1 MVWRGVQKATKSAYV
16 IYEWSPSV
24 HKYLIL
30 MFKEV
35 SNLQNIQYYFFIH
48 IFCYGETKSKGIK
61 TEGL

>member
-30 MFKEV
+30 MLGGVKFAEHTV
-35 SNLQNIQYYFFIH
+35 LFLHTYF
-48 IFCYGETKSKGIK
+48 
-61 TEGL
+61 LLR